1 MILKKLL
8 KELWS
13 KNDFRLV
20 TYIKFSNSMFYDQID
35 EELKQNIA
43 KAKASLLKI
52 QLAERKAKIQKIKY

>member
-1 MILKKLL
+1 
-8 KELWS
+8 
-13 KNDFRLV
+13 
-20 TYIKFSNSMFYDQID
+20 MFYDQTD